1 MATQDLPQMTDAEL
15 ASAYQQ
21 DGDNRCLGELYFR
34 YHENVLAYCIRFT
47 HDRETALDIA
57 QEVFLRAAERIHQ
70 LRNTRFFGGWL
81 FRIVRNECINFL
93 NAQTKKRTFAING
106 QPFSDEN
113 EEFMEWSAAEE
124 KEQLLLA
131 LSKAM
136 ADVDEDSRA
145 LLVEKYEDGLPIVE
159 LQSRYGISESAMKM
173 RLSRARKRVQ
183 DRIAH
188 IIATER
194 IMVA

>member
-1 MATQDLPQMTDAEL
+1 MISHALPQMTDAQL
-15 ASAYQQ
+15 ASVFQQ
-21 DGDNRCLGELYFR
+21 GGENQYFGELYRR
-34 YHENVLAYCIRFT
+34 YYDNVLAYCIRFT
-47 HDRETALDIA
+47 HDRETALDIT

-70 LRNTRFFGGWL
+70 LRNTGFFGGWL

-93 NAQTKKRTFAING
+93 NSQTRKRTFAING

-131 LSKAM
+131 LNKAM
-136 ADVDEDSRA
+136 ADIDEDNRA
-145 LLVEKYEDGLPIVE
+145 LLVEKYEDGLAIVE